1 MKHFL
6 RIPSIAALML
16 IGTLLAPSLV
26 LAQANY
32 GATVTTHTSATVNT
46 SGTAVS
52 GSATVS
58 ATTSAKLSKTKSKG
72 DQEIDRR
79 ITALTDLNTRVQE
92 MQKVSAAYKQSLSVT
107 IQQLITGFTT
117 LKAKI
122 DADTD
127 AATLKTDILT
137 VTQSYRVFALVIPQA
152 RIVATTDRLMTIIG
166 MVNTLGTKLQARV
179 QAAQAGGRDVSA
191 LTKVLTDMNAK
202 LTDAQTQTQ
211 AAFQHTSGLVPDN
224 GDATKMK
231 SNTAALALARS
242 DIQIAQKD
250 LVAARKD
257 VDTILTGLKGLK
269 AKASASGAASS
280 TNGH

>member
-242 DIQIAQKD
+242 DSQIAQKD